1 MKKVIILSG
10 MLALVLGTIS
20 VPLLIGHS
28 SEVSQAE
35 MPVKSEK
42 TELISEPVQEI
53 PIETKKSGLIFSDVM
68 TELEIHNNTRP
79 VYSMDEANALIEN
92 GTHDYYANGGRKM
105 IDVPAYAE
113 KLLSGNEINSLE
125 NKSFIYHMMLN
136 SVDYFSTAEGSLAY
150 TIEGTSTNAEFSTNI
165 AESYAYEIQESNG
178 STIET
183 YVFDGMNYTVTNNSD
198 YDVSYWSEPVDFN
211 ISDNERIVTLDE
223 GGSLAINR
231 PDLTHL
237 PMSSS
242 CCLFPQ
248 SYAMS
253 RMSDFDTWNITG
265 CEDFLQQ
272 KCAIIEGSF
281 NNGNFIMYVDINHG
295 SMLKYEEYSWDGTMT
310 DYVEAT
316 SLEYDSEVEKVIF
329 DENSLNNDKMFNYST
344 G

>member
-10 MLALVLGTIS
+10 MLAVVLGTVS
-20 VPLLIGHS
+20 VPLLMGHS
-28 SEVSQAE
+28 SEVPQAE
-35 MPVKSEK
+35 MPVKSDF
-42 TELISEPVQEI
+42 ISESA
-53 PIETKKSGLIFSDVM
+53 TSDVM

-92 GTHDYYANGGRKM
+92 GTNGGRKI

-113 KLLSGNEINSLE
+113 KLLSGNELNSLE

-136 SVDYFSTAEGSLAY
+136 SVDYFSTAEGSLIC
-150 TIEGTSTNAEFSTNI
+150 TLECTPINAEFSTNI
-165 AESYAYEIQESNG
+165 SESYAHEIQESAG

-183 YVFDGMNYTVTNNSD
+183 YVFDGMNYTVTDNSD
-198 YDVSYWSEPVDFN
+198 YDVSYWSESADFN

-248 SYAMS
+248 GYAMS
-253 RMSDFDTWNITG
+253 RMSDFDAWNITG

-281 NNGNFIMYVDINHG
+281 NNGNFVMYVDINHG
-295 SMLKYEEYSWDGTMT
+295 SMLKYEEYSYDGIMT
-310 DYVEAT
+310 GYIETT
-316 SLEYDSEVEKVIF
+316 SLEYNTDVEKVIF
-329 DENSLNNDKMFNYST
+329 DEKSLNK
-344 G
+344 